1 MGQPFIG
8 FAWKR
13 FPRFKIIARN
23 LDKLTTSSVA
33 IFDQRIP
40 LAKNFKLPYRQTN
53 LCRENMKRNS
63 QIEKECFVY
72 DRRNVSVLKNLFIT
86 YKVDLFSTINGVVI
100 ILQLNL
106 GYRFKLISFVR
117 FIIINLFQ
125 SIFYNCHYRCHS

>member
-1 MGQPFIG
+1 
-8 FAWKR
+8 
-13 FPRFKIIARN
+13 
-23 LDKLTTSSVA
+23 
-33 IFDQRIP
+33 
-40 LAKNFKLPYRQTN
+40 
-53 LCRENMKRNS
+53 MKRNS

-86 YKVDLFSTINGVVI
+86 YKVDLFLTINGVVI

-125 SIFYNCHYRCHS
+125 SIFYKCHS